1 MINAISLIFLLALH
15 GGEPVDLLAEPWLP
29 SQIERERA
37 EYIGVARSNEISTDD
52 IRHGWLEAQRRIV
65 EVALDQGRPELD
77 AQLALEANDMRLAIY
92 EAHYFATIVAGVQCT
107 DEIYDQPL
115 DGRYAFSW
123 GHTELGLERSR
134 SLTAVQLTYILRYN
148 HVIIAH
154 PDHPFRRICH
164 AVTADEPWHDDDVGR
179 RDAAEVERLLENN
192 EN

>member
-1 MINAISLIFLLALH
+1 MINAIGLIFLLAQQ
-15 GGEPVDLLAEPWLP
+15 GGEPVDTPAESWLP

-52 IRHGWLEAQRRIV
+52 IRRGWLEAQRRIV

-77 AQLALEANDMRLAIY
+77 AQLALAANDTGLAIY

-107 DEIYDQPL
+107 NEIYDQPL

-123 GHTELGLERSR
+123 GHTELGLERSQP
-134 SLTAVQLTYILRYN
+134 LATVQLAYIRRYN

-164 AVTADEPWHDDDVGR
+164 AVTAEEPSHEDNMRHRYTV
-179 RDAAEVERLLENN
+179 EMERLLENN